1 MEKTLTITRYPRALG
16 EVSSQVAGQQWVYQL
31 TRAFQLSPT
40 EFGLLVNIRLC
51 AIRPVDIETG
61 NDLVILDRLDQV
73 EPKATI
79 PLNRGEFGIHPRTV
93 QRLLLSRYPLAGGF
107 IPVGACRADGSPH
120 PHAGTGFA
128 VSHVLGYPVDDA
140 GNVAVYGLWEIPEA
154 DRHVMFELQ
163 QYRYDGA
170 TFTVEHSEMLNPE
183 AVLPG
188 WVFTSSPLSN
198 SIADGDD
205 LIGGFVGYRVG
216 SAAATAGSGMTRW
229 KWRDGRWRLM
239 EFTPVPEAE
248 GAFEPSMVRDG
259 DNSLLF
265 AVRGS
270 SRSVLGEKEDPQKK
284 SYLNDVRVW
293 RSIDCGAT
301 WTLVLHAPMVR
312 AASPVSINKA
322 ADGTIYVAG
331 NPHCATDHRG
341 KGISISIAMREI
353 LQLWP
358 LSQERN
364 RLLGPVLVCDGNRE
378 FGSPPFDSIW
388 WEDHPVGLTVR
399 LGDGQW
405 HHMLTFRVLEQ
416 SECASDSPATPFT
429 GTYLYEVLST
439 GPVKPEWVF

>member
-284 SYLNDVRVW
+284 ILSQRCAGLAVNRLRCDVDIGSACAHGTGRLAGLDQQGGGW
-293 RSIDCGAT
+293 HHLCRRQSALRDRSPWERDFHFNCNAGDFTVMAALPGAE
-301 WTLVLHAPMVR
+301 P
-312 AASPVSINKA
+312 
-322 ADGTIYVAG
+322 VAG
-331 NPHCATDHRG
+331 AGT
-341 KGISISIAMREI
+341 
-353 LQLWP
+353 
-358 LSQERN
+358 
-364 RLLGPVLVCDGNRE
+364 
-378 FGSPPFDSIW
+378 
-388 WEDHPVGLTVR
+388 GL
-399 LGDGQW
+399 
-405 HHMLTFRVLEQ
+405 
-416 SECASDSPATPFT
+416 
-429 GTYLYEVLST
+429 
-439 GPVKPEWVF
+439 